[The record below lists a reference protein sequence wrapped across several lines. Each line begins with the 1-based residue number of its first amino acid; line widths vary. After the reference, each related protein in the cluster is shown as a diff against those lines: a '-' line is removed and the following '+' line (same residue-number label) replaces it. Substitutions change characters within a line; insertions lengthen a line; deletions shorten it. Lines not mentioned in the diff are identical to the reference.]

1 MRNYEKVICECNVK
15 INFANIYEIKIDT
28 EKLKKNFKP
37 ENLVNLKILKC
48 YKILFTKEGIIT
60 NIGSYI
66 ILSIIL
72 FYIMFLSLFI
82 FIGYNSLKKR
92 IQVLVNLE
100 KKIITKIKINKQITQ
115 GDKNNKKNKK
125 EDKLKGTE
133 NKNEKKK

>member
-1 MRNYEKVICECNVK
+1 M
-15 INFANIYEIKIDT
+15 
-28 EKLKKNFKP
+28 
-37 ENLVNLKILKC
+37 KC
-48 YKILFTKEGIIT
+48 YKILFTKEGIIA

-72 FYIMFLSLFI
+72 FYIVCLILFI

-92 IQVLVNLE
+92 IQAFANFD
-100 KKIITKIKINKQITQ
+100 KKINTKVKINTKITQ

-125 EDKLKGTE
+125 EDKLKGIE